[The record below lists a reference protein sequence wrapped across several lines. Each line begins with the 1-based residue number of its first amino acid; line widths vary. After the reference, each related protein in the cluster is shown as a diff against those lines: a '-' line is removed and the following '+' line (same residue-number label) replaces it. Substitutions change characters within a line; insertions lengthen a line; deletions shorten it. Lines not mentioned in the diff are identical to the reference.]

1 MHRMPTIEIGPLTLY
16 YERSGSGAPLLF
28 ISGTGGDLRH
38 RPNVFQS
45 PLAGQFDLLAYDQR
59 GLGQSSVP
67 EGPWTMA
74 DYANDAA
81 SLLDDIGW
89 DSCLVIGLSF
99 GGMVAQEFA
108 IRYPERA
115 RRLVLCC
122 TSSGGGGGSSYPLH
136 ELEMLPA
143 EERVE
148 RHIEIIDTRWNA
160 RWRERHEQQ
169 TKAMIEGFKTYLQL
183 NASGDMER
191 ELGAHLQLEA
201 RRTHDTWGRLRQI
214 ACPTLVCGGRFDGI
228 APPAN
233 SENLVA
239 RIPKAKLALFD
250 GGHQFLLQDPTAF
263 TKIQEF
269 LVA

>member
-1 MHRMPTIEIGPLTLY
+1 MPTVELGPLSLY
-16 YERSGSGAPLLF
+16 YERSGAGEPLLF

-38 RPNVFQS
+38 RPNVFES
-45 PLAGQFDLLAYDQR
+45 PMADQFDLLAYDQR

-74 DYANDAA
+74 DYATDTAG
-81 SLLDDIGW
+81 LLDAVGW

-108 IRYPERA
+108 IRYPKRV

-122 TSSGGGGGSSYPLH
+122 TSPGGAGGSSYPLH
-136 ELEMLPA
+136 ELEMMPA
-143 EERVE
+143 AERVE

-160 RWRERHEQQ
+160 RWRERHQHQ
-169 TKAMIEGFKTYLQL
+169 AQAMVEGFNAYLAA

-201 RRTHDTWGRLRQI
+201 RRTHNAWGRLRKI
-214 ACPTLVCGGRFDGI
+214 TAPTLVCAGRFDGI

-233 SENLVA
+233 SENMVS
-239 RIPKAKLALFD
+239 RIPKATLELFE

-263 TKIQEF
+263 TVIQKF
-269 LVA
+269 LAA

>member
-1 MHRMPTIEIGPLTLY
+1 MPTVEVGPLSLY
-16 YERSGSGAPLLF
+16 YERSGEGQPLLF

-45 PLAGQFDLLAYDQR
+45 PLAGLFDLLAYDQR

-74 DYANDAA
+74 DYAADAA
-81 SLLDDIGW
+81 GLLQAVGW
-89 DSCLVIGLSF
+89 ESALVCGLSF
-99 GGMVAQEFA
+99 GGMVAQELA
-108 IRYPERA
+108 IRYPSLV

-122 TSSGGGGGSSYPLH
+122 TSPGGAGGSSYPLH
-136 ELEMLPA
+136 ELEMLDADERA
-143 EERVE
+143 EH
-148 RHIEIIDTRWNA
+148 HIEIMDTRWNA
-160 RWRERHEQQ
+160 RWRARHEQQ
-169 TKAMIEGFKTYLQL
+169 AKAMVEGFKAYLKQ

-201 RRTHDTWGRLRQI
+201 RRTHDTWDRLRGI
-214 ACPTLVCGGRFDGI
+214 TCPTLVCAGRFDGI

-239 RIPKAKLALFD
+239 RIPKAKLVLFD
-250 GGHQFLLQDPTAF
+250 GGHQFLLQDKAAF
-263 TKIQEF
+263 TAIEEF
-269 LVA
+269 LVES